1 MCMTQ
6 EDKTIWTIGHSNLV
20 LEEFVSLLHSF
31 SIQVVADIRRLPGSR
46 KYPWFNQDELNLSL
60 GKNSVRYIHFPG
72 LGGHRTPMP
81 NSKNI
86 IWRNKAFMGYAD
98 YMETEEFR
106 EAIKRLELI
115 ASVERVAYMCA
126 EAVWWRCH
134 RALVSD
140 YLKVHGWTV
149 VHILGKGKGTE
160 HPYTTPARAYQ
171 GELFYTKD
179 DIR

>member
-1 MCMTQ
+1 MAL
-6 EDKTIWTIGHSNLV
+6 EDKTIWTIGHSNLLV
-20 LEEFVSLLHSF
+20 EEFISLLGSF

-46 KYPWFNQDELNLSL
+46 KYPWYNQTELNLSL
-60 GKNSVRYIHFPG
+60 QKNGIRYIHFPG
-72 LGGHRTPMP
+72 LGGRRSPVP

-86 IWRNKAFMGYAD
+86 VWRNKAFMGYAD

-106 EAIKRLELI
+106 KAIQQLELI
-115 ASVERVAYMCA
+115 AFAERLAYMCA

-140 YLKVHGWTV
+140 YLKAHGWKV
-149 VHILGKGKGTE
+149 VHIMGKAKGTE
-160 HPYTTPARAYQ
+160 HPYTSPARTYQ

-179 DIR
+179 DLR